1 MKNRLSKCMAFLVF
15 TLMTTSQVATA
26 QTPEITFN
34 KDGKFKIVQF
44 TDLHIRHNDK
54 RSETAFEV
62 MNEVIKSE
70 KPDLIVFTGDL
81 IYSQPAADVMKSIVN
96 VPTAHKTPFLV
107 TFGNHDREQGLSN
120 AELLQIVNESPY
132 SLTSSEVEVS
142 GTGNTCLPIKSSDKT
157 KDAFVI
163 YAFDS
168 HRSSALDTKGYDY
181 IKFDQIDWYRQLSS
195 AFKATNNGEVV
206 PSLFF
211 FHIPIPEYNQA
222 ATDENA
228 SLYGIR
234 REKAC
239 APVVNSGLFTA
250 AKEGGDV
257 LGMFVGHDHDNDYAV
272 NWKGILLAYGR
283 FTGGPTEYI
292 HIPNGARVIELTEGK
307 NEITTWIREK
317 GNKTMQHTTFP
328 ADYTK

>member
-1 MKNRLSKCMAFLVF
+1 MENRFTKRIVFLSLLFI
-15 TLMTTSQVATA
+15 TSFQAIKA
-26 QTPEITFN
+26 QTPNITFN
-34 KDGKFKIVQF
+34 RDGKFKIVQF

-54 RSETAFEV
+54 RSDTAFEV
-62 MNEVIKSE
+62 MNEVLE
-70 KPDLIVFTGDL
+70 RENPDLVVFTGDL
-81 IYSQPAADVMKSIVN
+81 IYSKPAAEVMKSIIK
-96 VPTAHKTPFLV
+96 VPTDRKVPFII

-120 AELLQIVNESPY
+120 EELLEIINESPY
-132 SLTSSEVEVS
+132 SLTSSTVDVS
-142 GTGNTCLPIKSSDKT
+142 GTGNTCLPIKSSDNS

-168 HRSSALDTKGYDY
+168 HRSSELDTKGYDY
-181 IKFDQIDWYRQLSS
+181 IKFDQIAWYRQLSKD
-195 AFKATNNGEVV
+195 FKAKNNNVVV

-211 FHIPIPEYNQA
+211 FHIPLPEYNQA

-239 APVVNSGLFTA
+239 APLVNSGLFTA
-250 AKEGGDV
+250 AKEGRDV

-272 NWKGILLAYGR
+272 NWQGILLAYGR

-307 NEITTWIREK
+307 NEITSWIREK
-317 GNKTMQHTTFP
+317 GDKTSQYTSFP